1 MHNDDKKYS
10 RSDYLLGNVDP
21 YDMEVPYTTSS
32 TFEELFK
39 TKPKEKVVKQ
49 PIRKG
54 NANKLLRPTPPLP
67 RPALVKGAPGQYS
80 LAEPAKKLKQLKETI
95 HRTGSKPNQQQLQ
108 QYYELN
114 AEIER
119 RGDSYMQKLADLY
132 NEGDSNEQ
140 KNTRQHIRT
149 GNPNGPGSK
158 RDK

>member
-39 TKPKEKVVKQ
+39 TKPKEKVVKK
-49 PIRKG
+49 PIKRTG
-54 NANKLLRPTPPLP
+54 NANKLLRPTPSLP
-67 RPALVKGAPGQYS
+67 RPALVEGAPGQYS

-140 KNTRQHIRT
+140 KTKRQY
-149 GNPNGPGSK
+149 NGPQNK
-158 RDK
+158 PIK